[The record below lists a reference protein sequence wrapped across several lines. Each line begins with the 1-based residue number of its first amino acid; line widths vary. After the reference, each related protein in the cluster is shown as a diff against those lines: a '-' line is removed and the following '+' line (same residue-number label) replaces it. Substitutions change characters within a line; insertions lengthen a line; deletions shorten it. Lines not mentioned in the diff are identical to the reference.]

1 MKRIALFSL
10 ILLAPLPGIALAD
23 PAPVDAAKQT
33 EAAPTRAVGVVKK
46 ADPAKG
52 SVTLAHEA
60 IPSLGW
66 PAMTMGFKVRDP
78 ALFGKLQ
85 VERKVEFEFVKQ
97 PDGYV
102 VTAVK

>member
-1 MKRIALFSL
+1 MKRTVLFSL

-23 PAPVDAAKQT
+23 SAPVAAAKKNDAA
-33 EAAPTRAVGVVKK
+33 PNRAVGVVKK

-78 ALFGKLQ
+78 ALFDKL
-85 VERKVEFEFVKQ
+85 VAERKVEFEFLKQ
-97 PDGYV
+97 ADGYV